1 MKKSKFLLV
10 ICSVLLFL
18 IGINMIYIQ
27 YMQAHLERDAQLMR
41 TTSTIHVAVQRV
53 VKLELAEMPA
63 DDLLAQVD
71 AHLSALRAVCAM
83 QPNDAA
89 HRTLLDE
96 LYVHWDALHQSLL
109 TYRQAPSDT
118 LRHQIVQESE
128 HFWQD
133 TAEVVS
139 FTELLTREQ
148 TRHFHFVLFLL
159 TIDMVLLLFILY
171 FLKIYVQDNLE
182 FYSNH
187 DPLTRACNRHYLFQ
201 YLQTLLKKQT
211 KCCIIM
217 LDIDDFKA
225 VNDTFGHDAGDMVL
239 KKLVNTIQMLLDE
252 ENIIARFGGE
262 EFVVVLQDNLEM
274 AQTYA
279 EAICNAIAWSDFGL
293 GRPVTVSL
301 GVSAY
306 VPGEPIDQTIKRA
319 DIALYNSKTNGK
331 NRFSVQM

>member
-1 MKKSKFLLV
+1 MKKSKLLLV
-10 ICSVLLFL
+10 ISTILLLL
-18 IGINMIYIQ
+18 IGINILYINYIQ
-27 YMQAHLERDAQLMR
+27 SHLMR
-41 TTSTIHVAVQRV
+41 DMQLTTAINGVHAAVQRT
-53 VKLELAEMPA
+53 VKMELADMPS
-63 DDLLAQVD
+63 DDLMDGVEVRLEELRVAC
-71 AHLSALRAVCAM
+71 APHLRDLTC
-83 QPNDAA
+83 
-89 HRTLLDE
+89 RTVSDE
-96 LYVHWDALHQSLL
+96 LQAHWSTLRQSLL
-109 TYRQAPSDT
+109 RYRELPSDAF
-118 LRHQIVQESE
+118 RRQILQDSEDFWTDAEHATAVVQ
-128 HFWQD
+128 
-133 TAEVVS
+133 
-139 FTELLTREQ
+139 LLTRQQ
-148 TRHFHFVLFLL
+148 TLHFRFILFLL

-201 YLQTLLKKQT
+201 YLQNLLKKQT
-211 KCCIIM
+211 VCCIIM

-225 VNDTFGHDAGDMVL
+225 VNDTFGHDAGDFVL

-252 ENIIARFGGE
+252 NNIIARFGGE

-306 VPGEPIDQTIKRA
+306 VPGEPIDHTIKRA
-319 DIALYNSKTNGK
+319 DVALYNSKTSGK